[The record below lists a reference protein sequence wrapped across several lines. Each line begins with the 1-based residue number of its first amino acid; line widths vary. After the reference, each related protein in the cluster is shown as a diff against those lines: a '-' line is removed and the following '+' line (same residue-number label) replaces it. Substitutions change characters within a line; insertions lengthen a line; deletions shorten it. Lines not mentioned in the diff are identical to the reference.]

1 MAFSTA
7 DFVQESTTTTGTGT
21 YSLGGANTGYQTFI
35 SGNTTGDTVRF
46 SVTDGTDWEVCE
58 GVITS
63 GTPDTL
69 TRGTVLASSNAGSA
83 VSWGAGSKTVSQ
95 VFTADEA
102 LNIAQTD
109 GTLAQFAATTSAQL
123 AGVISDETGSGS
135 LVFGTSPTI
144 TSVTLTIELTAADT
158 VAKGDVCYLN
168 SSGQAKLIDASA
180 ASTCDGQLVMA
191 QEAITATNT
200 GTFLVYGVEGGFSS
214 LTPGTVYYASITG
227 TTGNTVSTSQPTASG
242 EIIRKL
248 YTAATSTTIFFNPSV
263 DYGEITGSTG
273 TGNTVLATSP
283 TIASPTITTPAITS
297 PTMTG
302 TILEDVYTVSGTT
315 PALDPDNG
323 SIQIHS
329 LSGTTTYSDSLA
341 EGEAITL
348 MINAG
353 ANTVTWPTT
362 TWVNNAGSAP
372 TLATTGYT
380 VVALWKVST
389 TLYGALVG
397 DGT

>member
-21 YSLGGANTGYQTFI
+21 YSLDGANTGYQTFI

-123 AGVISDETGSGS
+123 AGVISDETGSGA
-135 LVFGTSPTI
+135 LVFGTSPSLTTPNI
-144 TSVTLTIELTAADT
+144 GTPSAGTLTNCTSLPISTGVSGLGTG
-158 VAKGDVCYLN
+158 VATFLATP
-168 SSGQAKLIDASA
+168 SSANLASA
-180 ASTCDGQLVMA
+180 VTD
-191 QEAITATNT
+191 E
-200 GTFLVYGVEGGFSS
+200 
-214 LTPGTVYYASITG
+214 
-227 TTGNTVSTSQPTASG
+227 
-242 EIIRKL
+242 
-248 YTAATSTTIFFNPSV
+248 
-263 DYGEITGSTG
+263 TGSG
-273 TGNTVLATSP
+273 ALVFGTSP
-283 TIASPTITTPAITS
+283 ALTS

-302 TILEDVYTVSGTT
+302 TILEDVFALSGTT

-323 SIQIHS
+323 SVQTHT

-341 EGEAITL
+341 AGEAITL
-348 MINAG
+348 MIDDG
-353 ANTVTWPTT
+353 TANTVTWPTM